1 MASNQLFL
9 ILTSILSGLSIT
21 SLLVTLGLPQQA
33 IAQVV
38 SSASPIHQVTFEPPP
53 GQDRPDQT
61 AGGGSRGSRQC
72 PADMAAANSVD
83 NMEAASQAVALH
95 VVSGEE
101 TTVPYPTIDIQV
113 PETSATAATFSFLT
127 EEGHVLYEA
136 VMPLDAVPDIVSVAL
151 PEHQPGLAVG
161 ERYYWMFALVCD
173 PENRLLDVAIG
184 GTVKRVGSHASYP
197 SWQ

>member
-1 MASNQLFL
+1 MASKLLL
-9 ILTSILSGLSIT
+9 ILTSTLSIT
-21 SLLVTLGLPQQA
+21 GLLITLGLPQQA

-38 SSASPIHQVTFEPPP
+38 SSASQLNQTTFEPPP
-53 GQDRPDQT
+53 GQDSPDQT
-61 AGGGSRGSRQC
+61 AGGGSRGERQC
-72 PADMAAANSVD
+72 PADLAITNSGVNPGETSSQSVD
-83 NMEAASQAVALH
+83 LR

-101 TTVPYPTIDIQV
+101 TTDPYPTIEIQV

-127 EEGHVLYEA
+127 GEGHVVYEA
-136 VMPLDAVPDIVSVAL
+136 VIPIEQVPGIVSVAL
-151 PEHQPGLAVG
+151 PKHQPGLDVG

-184 GTVKRVGSHASYP
+184 GTVHRVEDSHTSQS